1 MIIYEKN
8 GVRIVPAVQAYL
20 PELWDI
26 LQEHKNPESF
36 FADNVNI
43 SDADLFV
50 EWFGKEA
57 IEPLVGLDEDNVVGM
72 AWLDLLYPNHSASIN
87 ILKKRNYL
95 NPELIAAIFKAG
107 LPYYFEKYN
116 LEKMNGYPRVDN
128 QACINMLLLI
138 GLKIDGT
145 IRHHKKVNGEW
156 TDYLITS
163 ILREELYHA
172 NL

>member
-1 MIIYEKN
+1 MSIYEKN
-8 GVRIVPAVQAYL
+8 GIRIVPAVQAHL

-36 FADNVNI
+36 FADNVNV
-43 SDADLFV
+43 SDAGSFAD
-50 EWFGKEA
+50 WFSKEA
-57 IEPLVGLDEDNVVGM
+57 MEPLVGLDGDKVVGT

-87 ILKKRNYL
+87 ILKKRHYL
-95 NPELIAAIFKAG
+95 NPELVAGIFKAG

-116 LEKMNGYPRVDN
+116 LEKINGYPRADN

-145 IRHHKKVNGEW
+145 IRHHKKVNGKW

-163 ILREELYHA
+163 ILREELYNA